1 MLVHHRR
8 RVRHFRRA
16 GDLLSDPAHDRR
28 QRLIGIALMCGALAC
43 FAVLDA
49 MAKFLNGY
57 MDTLQ
62 VVWARYTGAFILA
75 VAISNP
81 ITRPGLMRTGRPL
94 LQVGRSILLLASTLL
109 NFFALRYLQLDQ
121 ALAIVFSTP
130 FFVAILSGPVLGE
143 WVGWRRWAAIC
154 VGFLGVLLVARPGFG
169 GIHPAALI
177 SLAAAM
183 FYAAYNISTRMLSRT
198 DSNETTLF
206 YSNLVGA
213 VVMLPVVPFVWTTP
227 SEPIVIVLMIM
238 CGAFGTVGHY
248 MLIAAHRLAP
258 PAVLAPFIYS
268 QLVWVIILGYMVFAD
283 LPNEWTLAGAAIVVA
298 SGLYMLYREQ
308 RRGYVR

>member
-1 MLVHHRR
+1 
-8 RVRHFRRA
+8 
-16 GDLLSDPAHDRR
+16 
-28 QRLIGIALMCGALAC
+28 MCGALAC
-43 FAVLDA
+43 FAVLDS
-49 MAKFLNGY
+49 MAKFLNHY

-62 VVWARYTGAFILA
+62 VVWARYAGAFVMAI
-75 VAISNP
+75 AISNP
-81 ITRPGLMRTGRPL
+81 ITRPSLMRTTRPA

-154 VGFLGVLLVARPGFG
+154 VGFVGVLLVARPGFG

-183 FYAAYNISTRMLSRT
+183 FYAAYNISTRMLART

-213 VVMLPVVPFVWTTP
+213 AVTLPIVPFVWTTP
-227 SEPIVIVLMIM
+227 HEPIVIALMIV

-248 MLIAAHRLAP
+248 LLIIAHRLAP
-258 PAVLAPFIYS
+258 PALLAPFIYS
-268 QLVWVIILGYMVFAD
+268 QLIWVMILGYVVFND
-283 LPNEWTLAGAAIVVA
+283 LPNRWTLAGAAVVVA
-298 SGLYMLYREQ
+298 SGLYILYREQ
-308 RRGYVR
+308 IRGYRR

>member
-1 MLVHHRR
+1 MRT
-8 RVRHFRRA
+8 
-16 GDLLSDPAHDRR
+16 S
-28 QRLIGIALMCGALAC
+28 
-43 FAVLDA
+43 
-49 MAKFLNGY
+49 
-57 MDTLQ
+57 
-62 VVWARYTGAFILA
+62 
-75 VAISNP
+75 
-81 ITRPGLMRTGRPL
+81 RPGL
-94 LQVGRSILLLASTLL
+94 QIGRSILLLGSTLL

-154 VGFLGVLLVARPGFG
+154 VGFVGVLLVARPGFG

-177 SLAAAM
+177 SLAAAV
-183 FYAAYNISTRMLSRT
+183 FYAAYTISTRLLART

-227 SEPIVIVLMIM
+227 SDPLVIGLMIV
-238 CGAFGTVGHY
+238 CGAFGSVGHY
-248 MLIAAHRLAP
+248 LLIIAHRLAP
-258 PAVLAPFIYS
+258 PAVLAPFIYT
-268 QLVWVIILGYMVFAD
+268 QLVWVIILGYLVFND

-308 RRGYVR
+308 MRGYRR

>member
-1 MLVHHRR
+1 
-8 RVRHFRRA
+8 
-16 GDLLSDPAHDRR
+16 LSDPAHDRR

-62 VVWARYTGAFILA
+62 VVWARYTGAFVLA
-75 VAISNP
+75 IIISNP
-81 ITRPGLMRTGRPL
+81 ITRPALMRTGRPL
-94 LQVGRSILLLASTLL
+94 LQVGRSILLLGSTLL

-130 FFVAILSGPVLGE
+130 FFVAMLSGPVLGE

-213 VVMLPVVPFVWTTP
+213 VVMMPVVPFVWTTP
-227 SEPIVIVLMIM
+227 SEPIVIVLMIV

-248 MLIAAHRLAP
+248 MLIVAHRLAP

>member
-1 MLVHHRR
+1 MRP
-8 RVRHFRRA
+8 A
-16 GDLLSDPAHDRR
+16 GDAPHEQR
-28 QRLIGIALMCGALAC
+28 QHLVAIALMCGALAS
-43 FAVLDA
+43 FACLDT
-49 MAKFLNGY
+49 MAKFLNGH

-62 VVWARYTGAFILA
+62 VVWARYAGAFVVA

-81 ITRPGLMRTGRPL
+81 FTRPALMRSGRPW
-94 LQVGRSILLLASTLL
+94 LQVGRSILLLGSTLL
-109 NFFALRYLQLDQ
+109 NFFALRWLQLDQ
-121 ALAIVFSTP
+121 ALAIVFTTP

-143 WVGWRRWAAIC
+143 WVGWRRWTAIC
-154 VGFLGVLLVARPGFG
+154 VGFVGVLLVARPGFG

-177 SLAAAM
+177 SLAAAV
-183 FYAAYNISTRMLSRT
+183 FYAGYNISTRLIART

-213 VVMLPVVPFVWTTP
+213 VVMMPVVPFVWTTP
-227 SEPIVIVLMIM
+227 TDPLVIAVMLV

-258 PAVLAPFIYS
+258 PSMLAPFIYS
-268 QLVWVIILGYMVFAD
+268 QLVWVILLGYLVFAD
-283 LPNEWTLAGAAIVVA
+283 VPSFWTLTGAAVVVA

-308 RRGYVR
+308 LVGRSGLSLRRGE

>member
-1 MLVHHRR
+1 MKPGDARHEQRQHLV
-8 RVRHFRRA
+8 A
-16 GDLLSDPAHDRR
+16 
-28 QRLIGIALMCGALAC
+28 IALMCGALAS
-43 FAVLDA
+43 FACLDT
-49 MAKFLNGY
+49 MAKFLNGH

-62 VVWARYTGAFILA
+62 VVWARYAGAFAVA

-81 ITRPGLMRTGRPL
+81 FTRPALMRSGRPW
-94 LQVGRSILLLASTLL
+94 LQVGRSILLLGSTLL
-109 NFFALRYLQLDQ
+109 NFFALRWLQLDQ
-121 ALAIVFSTP
+121 ALAIVFTTP

-143 WVGWRRWAAIC
+143 WVGWRRWTAIC
-154 VGFLGVLLVARPGFG
+154 VGFVGVLLVARPGFG

-177 SLAAAM
+177 SLAAAV
-183 FYAAYNISTRMLSRT
+183 FYAGYNISTRLIART

-213 VVMLPVVPFVWTTP
+213 VVMMPVVPFVWTTP
-227 SEPIVIVLMIM
+227 TDPLVIAVMLV

-258 PAVLAPFIYS
+258 PSMLAPFIYS
-268 QLVWVIILGYMVFAD
+268 QLVWVILLGYLVFAD
-283 LPNEWTLAGAAIVVA
+283 VPSFWTLTGAAVVVA

-308 RRGYVR
+308 LVGRSGLSLRRGE

>member
-1 MLVHHRR
+1 M
-8 RVRHFRRA
+8 
-16 GDLLSDPAHDRR
+16 SDPAHERR

-43 FAVLDA
+43 FAVLDS
-49 MAKFLNGY
+49 MAKFLNHH

-62 VVWARYTGAFILA
+62 VVWARYTGAFVIA

-81 ITRPGLMRTGRPL
+81 ITRPGLMRTSRPG
-94 LQVGRSILLLASTLL
+94 LQVGRSILLLGSTLL

-154 VGFLGVLLVARPGFG
+154 VGFVGVILVARPGFG

-183 FYAAYNISTRMLSRT
+183 FYAAYNISTRMLART

-213 VVMLPVVPFVWTTP
+213 VAMLPIVPFVWTTP
-227 SEPIVIVLMIM
+227 SEPIVITLMIV
-238 CGAFGTVGHY
+238 CGAFGSVGHY
-248 MLIAAHRLAP
+248 LLIIAHRLAP

-268 QLVWVIILGYMVFAD
+268 QLIWVILLGYLVFSD
-283 LPNEWTLAGAAIVVA
+283 LPSRWTLAGAAVVIT
-298 SGLYMLYREQ
+298 SGLYILYREQ
-308 RRGYVR
+308 IRGYRK

>member
-1 MLVHHRR
+1 M
-8 RVRHFRRA
+8 
-16 GDLLSDPAHDRR
+16 SDPAHEQR

-43 FAVLDA
+43 FAVLDS
-49 MAKFLNGY
+49 MAKFLNHY

-62 VVWARYTGAFILA
+62 VVWARYAGAFVMAI
-75 VAISNP
+75 AISNP
-81 ITRPGLMRTGRPL
+81 ITRPSLMRTTRPA

-154 VGFLGVLLVARPGFG
+154 VGFVGVLLVARPGFG

-183 FYAAYNISTRMLSRT
+183 FYAAYNISTRMLART

-213 VVMLPVVPFVWTTP
+213 AVTLPIVPFVWTTP
-227 SEPIVIVLMIM
+227 HEPIVIALMIV

-248 MLIAAHRLAP
+248 LLIIAHRLAP
-258 PAVLAPFIYS
+258 PALLAPFIYS
-268 QLVWVIILGYMVFAD
+268 QLIWVMILGYVVFND
-283 LPNEWTLAGAAIVVA
+283 LPNRWTLAGAAVVVA
-298 SGLYMLYREQ
+298 SGLYILYREQ
-308 RRGYVR
+308 IRGYRR

>member
-1 MLVHHRR
+1 
-8 RVRHFRRA
+8 
-16 GDLLSDPAHDRR
+16 
-28 QRLIGIALMCGALAC
+28 
-43 FAVLDA
+43 
-49 MAKFLNGY
+49 
-57 MDTLQ
+57 
-62 VVWARYTGAFILA
+62 
-75 VAISNP
+75 
-81 ITRPGLMRTGRPL
+81 
-94 LQVGRSILLLASTLL
+94 
-109 NFFALRYLQLDQ
+109 
-121 ALAIVFSTP
+121 
-130 FFVAILSGPVLGE
+130 
-143 WVGWRRWAAIC
+143 
-154 VGFLGVLLVARPGFG
+154 VLLVARPGFG

-227 SEPIVIVLMIM
+227 SEPIVIVLMIV

-248 MLIAAHRLAP
+248 MLIAAHRLAQ

-283 LPNEWTLAGAAIVVA
+283 LPNEWTLGGAAIVVA
-298 SGLYMLYREQ
+298 SASTCSIASNGAAM
-308 RRGYVR
+308 

>member
-1 MLVHHRR
+1 MKP
-8 RVRHFRRA
+8 A
-16 GDLLSDPAHDRR
+16 GDLAHEQR
-28 QRLIGIALMCGALAC
+28 QRLIAIGLMCAALIC
-43 FAVLDA
+43 FSCLDT
-49 MAKFLNGY
+49 MAKYLNGY

-62 VVWARYTGAFILA
+62 VVWARYTGAFIVA

-81 ITRPGLMRTGRPL
+81 FTRPGLMRTGRPW

-109 NFFALRYLQLDQ
+109 NFFALRWLQMDQ
-121 ALAIVFSTP
+121 ALAIVFTTP
-130 FFVAILSGPVLGE
+130 FFVAILSGPVLSE

-154 VGFLGVLLVARPGFG
+154 VGFVGVLLVARPGFG

-177 SLAAAM
+177 SLAAAV
-183 FYAAYNISTRMLSRT
+183 FYAGYNITTRLISRT

-213 VVMLPVVPFVWTTP
+213 AVMLPVVPFVWTTP
-227 SEPIVIVLMIM
+227 SDPLVIILMVV

-248 MLIAAHRLAP
+248 MLIVAHRHAP
-258 PAVLAPFIYS
+258 PSMLAPFIYT
-268 QLVWVIILGYMVFAD
+268 QIVWVIALGYLVFAD
-283 LPNEWTLAGAAIVVA
+283 VPSAWTLAGAAVVVA

-308 RRGYVR
+308 LVGRSGLSRR